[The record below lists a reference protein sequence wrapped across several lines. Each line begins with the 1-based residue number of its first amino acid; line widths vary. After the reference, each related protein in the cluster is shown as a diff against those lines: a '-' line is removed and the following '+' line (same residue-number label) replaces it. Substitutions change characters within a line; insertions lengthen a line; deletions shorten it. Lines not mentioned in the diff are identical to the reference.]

1 MIHFYVVSILFLIAL
16 FIMFLV
22 VSKTLNG
29 VINHLMKIEYL
40 VQREK
45 EYFLEGLEVRQLLA
59 NKIDEAE
66 VAD

>member
-1 MIHFYVVSILFLIAL
+1 MIHFYVVSILFLVAL

-59 NKIDEAE
+59 NKIDEADIKE
-66 VAD
+66 

>member
-1 MIHFYVVSILFLIAL
+1 MVHYYVVSILFLAAL

-45 EYFLEGLEVRQLLA
+45 EYFQEGLEVRQLLA
-59 NKIDEAE
+59 SKIDEA
-66 VAD
+66 DQD